1 MRRFIYELNESFR
14 IAFTQIIANK
24 LRSAL
29 TALGVII
36 GIVSVTMMG
45 TAILG
50 IDASVEK
57 SFSGFGDDVLYVTP
71 RPWSIKND
79 WWMYRNRPNV
89 RVEYA
94 QWINDYIEDRADG
107 LLKVAV
113 PTTARSLTIVRG
125 DLRLSNIFALGAPVE
140 LSRISKTDIAEGR
153 FFNDFESQAGRNVL
167 AIGFDVADALF
178 PGQSPVGETLRL
190 GGQQFTVVGVI
201 ARQGKFLGLFSMDSM
216 VIMPLNALRRY
227 FAVNGDNTQI
237 RVQVDATRMEAA
249 TDELR
254 GVMRRL
260 RMLSP
265 EKPDN
270 FAINEQKLV
279 REQIDPIKNGIAI
292 GGLMIT
298 GLALFV
304 GAINIMNIT
313 YVSVKE
319 RTKEIGT
326 RKALGARRR
335 TILLQ
340 FLIEAVS
347 ICLVGGAIG
356 LLGAGTISSL
366 VTVVA
371 PDFPLVFSPV
381 LVVVGFFGSV
391 LIGILA
397 GIAPA
402 WSASKLDPVVAL
414 RYE

>member
-1 MRRFIYELNESFR
+1 MRRIIYELNESFR
-14 IAFTQIIANK
+14 IAFTQIVANK

-36 GIVSVTMMG
+36 GIVSVTLMG

-57 SFSGFGDDVLYVTP
+57 SFAGFGDDVLYVGKW
-71 RPWSIKND
+71 PWRGVQD
-79 WWMYRNRPNV
+79 WWNYRNRPMIKT
-89 RVEYA
+89 EYA
-94 QWINDYIEDRADG
+94 DRLNDWADDHPEG
-107 LLKVAV
+107 LIKLAV
-113 PTTARSLTIVRG
+113 PAANRQANIVRG
-125 DLRLSNIFALGAPVE
+125 DLKLTNIFTLGVGHDLP
-140 LSRISKTDIAEGR
+140 RISKVDMAAGR
-153 FFNDFESQAGRNVL
+153 FFSEFEAHAAQNIVV
-167 AIGFDVADALF
+167 IGYDVADALF
-178 PGQSPVGETLRL
+178 PGQSPLGEMLRL
-190 GGQQFTVVGVI
+190 GGQQFTVIGVI
-201 ARQGKFLGLFSMDSM
+201 ARQGKFLGMFSMDAM
-216 VIMPLNALRRY
+216 VSIPINTFRRY
-227 FAVNGDNTQI
+227 YSVNGNSTEI
-237 RVQVDATRMEAA
+237 RVQVDGRRMDESRE
-249 TDELR
+249 ELR
-254 GVMRRL
+254 GLMRRIRQL
-260 RMLSP
+260 DP
-265 EKPDN
+265 EAKED
-270 FAINEQKLV
+270 FELNEQRV
-279 REQIDPIKNGIAI
+279 IREQIDPIKNGIAI
-292 GGLMIT
+292 GGLLIT

-347 ICLVGGAIG
+347 ICLVGGALG
-356 LLGAGTISSL
+356 LLMAGGICAL
-366 VTVVA
+366 VTVSV

-381 LVVVGFFGSV
+381 LVVVGFLGSV
-391 LIGILA
+391 LIGVLA

>member
-1 MRRFIYELNESFR
+1 MRRLFQELNESFR

-36 GIVSVTMMG
+36 GIVSVTLMG

-57 SFSGFGDDVLYVTP
+57 GFAGFGDDVLYVNKW
-71 RPWSIKND
+71 PWRNVDD
-79 WWMYRNRPNV
+79 WWNYRNRQPIKTEHADRLN
-89 RVEYA
+89 E
-94 QWINDYIEDRADG
+94 WIADHPDG
-107 LLKVAV
+107 LIKLAV
-113 PTTARSLTIVRG
+113 PATYRGSNVVRG
-125 DLRLSNIFALGAPVE
+125 DLKLTNINTLGVGHNLPSISKVE
-140 LSRISKTDIAEGR
+140 LTEGR
-153 FFNDFESQAGRNVL
+153 FFSEFEAHAAQNVVV
-167 AIGFDVADALF
+167 IGYDVADALF
-178 PGQSPVGETLRL
+178 PGQSPLGETLRL
-190 GGQQFTVVGVI
+190 GGQQFTVIGVL
-201 ARQGKFLGLFSMDSM
+201 AQQGKFLGLFSMDGM
-216 VIMPLNALRRY
+216 VAIPINAFRRY
-227 FAVNGDNTQI
+227 YAINGNSNEI
-237 RVQVDATRMEAA
+237 RVQVDGARMDEARE
-249 TDELR
+249 ELR
-254 GVMRRL
+254 GVMRRI
-260 RMLSP
+260 RQVDP
-265 EKPDN
+265 EKKDD
-270 FAINEQKLV
+270 FELNEQRV
-279 REQIDPIKNGIAI
+279 IREQIDPIKNGIAI
-292 GGLMIT
+292 GGLAIT

-347 ICLVGGAIG
+347 ICLVGGALG
-356 LLGAGTISSL
+356 LLGAGGLAWVLGLI
-366 VTVVA
+366 A
-371 PDFPLVFSPV
+371 PSFPIVFSPI
-381 LVVVGFFGSV
+381 LVIVGFGGSV
-391 LIGILA
+391 FIGVAA